1 MLMKTMLEGENSLA
15 NICNFNY
22 KFRDI
27 KSEAYDYRG
36 YENIKI
42 QTDRFN
48 TIKEITDLIT
58 EITGE
63 NKEAAK
69 MNIDTNR
76 FITYSYACIGQEDW
90 NDNTNIEL
98 LQKEFYKFVNVEK
111 ADYIV
116 DSCNESLANKVGI
129 VEKSKNEIYGC
140 SNVGTVLLTSDINLE
155 NCTKRQSEFE
165 RQYLYQYI
173 YNLYKKISLKKLN
186 YDFDNLGSLLQNEWT
201 KTLKMDAIFKQV
213 KNKYDL
219 LYKNL
224 NIEKTASTNKIIV
237 AILAILLIMNI
248 ISIFKIF

>member
-1 MLMKTMLEGENSLA
+1 
-15 NICNFNY
+15 
-22 KFRDI
+22 
-27 KSEAYDYRG
+27 
-36 YENIKI
+36 
-42 QTDRFN
+42 
-48 TIKEITDLIT
+48 
-58 EITGE
+58 
-63 NKEAAK
+63 

-116 DSCNESLANKVGI
+116 DSCNESLANKIGI

-186 YDFDNLGSLLQNEWT
+186 YDFEKKIEKRKRRIYKICTNNMDRRNYKRQFGSLLQNEWT
-201 KTLKMDAIFKQV
+201 KILKMDAIFKQV
-213 KNKYDL
+213 KK
-219 LYKNL
+219 K
-224 NIEKTASTNKIIV
+224 
-237 AILAILLIMNI
+237 
-248 ISIFKIF
+248 

>member
-1 MLMKTMLEGENSLA
+1 M
-15 NICNFNY
+15 Y
-22 KFRDI
+22 
-27 KSEAYDYRG
+27 
-36 YENIKI
+36 
-42 QTDRFN
+42 
-48 TIKEITDLIT
+48 
-58 EITGE
+58 
-63 NKEAAK
+63 
-69 MNIDTNR
+69 IDTNR

-186 YDFDNLGSLLQNEWT
+186 YDFEKKSKNAKEEFIKFAQTTWIEEITNDNLGSLLQNEWT